1 MNIEMVIEYLND
13 NIRWGTNVK
22 RSKLNELIERGNF
35 DINSVFLLYKEVSE
49 MELKV
54 IEDDPPII
62 SKRLGSRSNSW
73 LEDVKFIIS
82 GLPET
87 FYLSDIYLFEPDLSS
102 KHIENQNIKAKIRQV
117 LQIIRDS
124 GDILFISNAEYKKVI
139 SETKKNNSTVRDN
152 DFDDFDDLDEL
163 LKSNDFD
170 KAYKSVKE
178 TPDYSKNFQYIVDFQ
193 ESHDADYLD
202 NIMIANQSL
211 VKSIAKK
218 YIGKTTTSYDFDD
231 MIIEGMLGL
240 KRAAEK
246 FDLSLGYEFSTYAT
260 WWIRQAILRGVD
272 DQSTT
277 IRIPVYA
284 HETLNK
290 ERRAENKLFVDL
302 SRTATVE
309 EIAAFMDV
317 SAEKVREYQGLQY
330 RFGSHLIS
338 LDTPIKSADS
348 NTPLGEFIPE
358 ENTKDAFDVLHN
370 IELTETIHRVLVG
383 LPDRDRE
390 VIILRFGL
398 ENKTPHTL
406 EQIGQKMG
414 VSRERIRQIESKTL
428 RKLRNPSIY
437 GELKDLVINDK

>member
-1 MNIEMVIEYLND
+1 MNIKNVIEYLND
-13 NIRWGTNVK
+13 NIRWGTEIK
-22 RSKLNELIERGNF
+22 RSKLNELVEKWNL
-35 DINSVFLLYKEVSE
+35 DIDSIFLLYKEVSE
-49 MELKV
+49 MELEI
-54 IEDDPPII
+54 IEDKTSAV
-62 SKRLGSRSNSW
+62 SKLIGSRSNSW
-73 LEDVKFIIS
+73 LENIKIIIS
-82 GLPET
+82 GLPES
-87 FYLSDIYLFEPDLSS
+87 FYLNDIYLFAPDLSMI
-102 KHIENQNIKAKIRQV
+102 HMDNRNIKAKIRQV

-124 GDILFISNAEYKKVI
+124 GDILFISNSKYKKVVPD
-139 SETKKNNSTVRDN
+139 VRGGLAVSDD
-152 DFDDFDDLDEL
+152 DFDDFDDLDDL
-163 LKSNDFD
+163 LNSNDFD
-170 KAYKSVKE
+170 KEYKLVKE
-178 TPDYSKNFQYIVDFQ
+178 IPDYSKNMQYISDFQ
-193 ESHDADYLD
+193 RSHDVDYLD
-202 NIMIANQSL
+202 NILIANQSL
-211 VKSIAKK
+211 VKRIAKEH
-218 YIGKTTTSYDFDD
+218 IGQTTISYDFDD
-231 MIIEGMLGL
+231 MIIEGTFGL
-240 KRAAEK
+240 KKAAEK

-260 WWIRQAILRGVD
+260 WWIRQAILRGVAN
-272 DQSTT
+272 QSTT
-277 IRIPVYA
+277 IRIPVHA
-284 HETLNK
+284 HEMLNK

-309 EIAAFMDV
+309 EIAAFMDMSV
-317 SAEKVREYQGLQY
+317 EKVREYRGFQY
-330 RFGSHLIS
+330 RFGSNLIS

-348 NTPLGEFIPE
+348 STPLGEFIPE